1 MSMEAVQR
9 DQTTRT
15 DDDIRSR
22 VSAEYGKAITSLLGG
37 GQGGCACGSSGG
49 CCSGG
54 GKGEEIAGLA
64 GYAQADRARHGSAAK
79 SSFGCG
85 NPLALA
91 GITPG
96 QTVLDLGSGAGFD
109 LLLASDLTGPSGKV
123 IGVDM
128 TDEMLAAAQMN
139 IQRSG
144 ARNIELR
151 KGYIEHLPVEDA
163 SVDWIISNCVVNLS
177 PDKQAVFREM
187 FRVLKPGGRISVS
200 DIVAQNLPPAVLES
214 ARAYAACV
222 AGATSEDSYFVGLSH
237 VGFVEVEV
245 SDRLVYTLEQMQSML
260 GETFAGMLARPD
272 HEAILKAVE
281 GNVWSARF
289 VAVKPL

>member
-1 MSMEAVQR
+1 MEAVQR
-9 DQTTRT
+9 DHAAGA
-15 DDDIRSR
+15 DDDIRLQ
-22 VSAEYGKAITSLLGG
+22 VSLEYGKAITSLLGG
-37 GQGGCACGSSGG
+37 GSGGCGCGTAAG

-54 GKGEEIAGLA
+54 GQEDTIAGLA
-64 GYAQADRARHGSAAK
+64 GYAGEDRARHESAAK

-91 GITPG
+91 GIRPG
-96 QTVLDLGSGAGFD
+96 QTILDLGSGAGFD

-128 TDEMLAAAQMN
+128 TDEMLSAARAN
-139 IQRSG
+139 IERSG

-163 SVDWIISNCVVNLS
+163 SVDFIISNCVVNLS
-177 PDKQAVFREM
+177 PDKRAVFREM

-200 DIVAQNLPPAVLES
+200 DIVAQNLPPAVLEN

-222 AGATSEDSYFVGLSH
+222 AGAVSEDSYVVGLLNA
-237 VGFVEVEV
+237 GFTDVEARE
-245 SDRLVYTLEQMQSML
+245 RLIYTVEQMKGLL
-260 GETFAGMLARPD
+260 GGAFDGIAALMD
-272 HEAILKAVE
+272 HDTILKAIE

-289 VAVKPL
+289 GAVKPL